1 MGLRR
6 ELQSG
11 ALLAL
16 AKTSSLL
23 SNVWCELRDG
33 TFLAADSRSVGI
45 PPSFRDPSLFV
56 TAEAFGKRAGNEL
69 LAPNPFRVIV
79 DSIFAISGQWS

>member
-33 TFLAADSRSVGI
+33 TFLQRTAGLPKAYRLLFATRVCL
-45 PPSFRDPSLFV
+45 SLL
-56 TAEAFGKRAGNEL
+56 RL
-69 LAPNPFRVIV
+69 LEKEPATNFWRQTPFFE
-79 DSIFAISGQWS
+79 SSWFFPGWS